1 MKKNIDLK
9 SSVGDKY
16 FTRDD
21 DTSFSSDEIT
31 QIIHFKDGQK
41 RTISGIL
48 SETIRQGQFTKFKL
62 KDGSMVMINDNNVNM
77 IEVFRKNK
85 K

>member
-1 MKKNIDLK
+1 MNDNIDLK

-16 FTRDD
+16 FTKNDN
-21 DTSFSSDEIT
+21 TSFSSKEIT

-41 RTISGIL
+41 RTITGIL

-62 KDGSMVMINDNNVNM
+62 KDGSMVMINDYNVNM
-77 IEVFRKNK
+77 IEIFK